1 MEKVWVSFVGNPW
14 VIIVMNRLAG
24 ANALL
29 ERFLGADG
37 NLSLDSVVTL
47 PVTKAL

>member
-1 MEKVWVSFVGNPW
+1 MV
-14 VIIVMNRLAG
+14 IVMTLADRSLTLESTG

-47 PVTKAL
+47 PVTKAPPQEG